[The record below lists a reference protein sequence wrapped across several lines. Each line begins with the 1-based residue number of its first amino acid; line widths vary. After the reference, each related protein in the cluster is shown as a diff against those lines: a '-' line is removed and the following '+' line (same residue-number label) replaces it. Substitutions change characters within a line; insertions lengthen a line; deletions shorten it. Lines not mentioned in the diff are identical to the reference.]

1 MGANMDTKEGKSPC
15 LLLLDPD
22 FEHGRHL
29 QALLS
34 SHDLQVTWLTKHLSG
49 LALCDDHHFPLVLAT
64 VEGQDIDGMEFCA
77 LWRHRQS
84 RRKTPVSRI
93 VLIGHDRDRE
103 QLADLDPG
111 MDDYLIEPCLD
122 AEVVWRVK
130 RNLRSEDHLEGRNLS
145 SHVPEE
151 ILTGKDV
158 YPYLYK
164 ELSRSGRHSDSIGL
178 VVIKIQGW
186 PLLAMNYGQNGTQIV
201 EEIIMHRIH
210 SLVRAYDD
218 LFRIDQGKYIVL
230 LPHADQKGII
240 GFMQRIGQTL
250 STILYSD
257 AFAQNELESIHLEG
271 IWAQTDIK
279 NMPQTVALDE
289 FHAYVLKRATTEEF
303 GPSFVSMHVESE
315 KIQLQDD
322 FQQG

>member
-1 MGANMDTKEGKSPC
+1 MDKKEGKSPC

-29 QALLS
+29 QGLLS

-49 LALCDDHHFPLVLAT
+49 LALSDDHYFPLVLAT

-77 LWRHRQS
+77 LWRQRQS

-130 RNLRSEDHLEGRNLS
+130 RNMQ
-145 SHVPEE
+145 SHYDFQAQDRISNNQGD
-151 ILTGKDV
+151 ILTGHDLHPV
-158 YPYLYK
+158 LIK
-164 ELSRSGRHSDSIGL
+164 EFSRSGRQSDSIGL
-178 VVIKIQGW
+178 VVIKVQGW
-186 PLLAMNYGQNGTQIV
+186 PLLAMDYGQAGAQMV
-201 EEIIMHRIH
+201 EDIIIHRIQ
-210 SLVRAYDD
+210 SLVRTYDS
-218 LFRIDQGKYIVL
+218 FFCIEQGRYIVL
-230 LPHADQKGII
+230 LPHTSQEGTT
-240 GFMQRIGQTL
+240 GFMQRIGHLL
-250 STILYSD
+250 SNILSSE

-271 IWAQTDIK
+271 ICAQTDVQS
-279 NMPQTVALDE
+279 MPQTGAIDQLYS
-289 FHAYVLKRATTEEF
+289 FVLQKAANNTF
-303 GPSFVSMHVESE
+303 GPSFVAMHLGAEG
-315 KIQLQDD
+315 IQMQNDTR
-322 FQQG
+322 QG